1 MSTRLDKLNANN
13 SDASTGA
20 ASSRASPPDRHLS
33 LAASSRRSNALFT
46 FWRSFRHSPGG
57 VAGLAIILGLVV
69 VAVIGPGMTA
79 YAPAEMIM
87 TSPLAPPSASHPFGT
102 DQFGRDVF
110 TRIVHGAHFSLTI
123 GLISVG
129 IGAALGGT
137 LGLLAGYSGPWVD
150 NVVMRL
156 IDVQLAFP
164 GILLAM
170 GIVSVLGPSLENA
183 MIAVGISSIP
193 SYARV
198 MRGSVLS
205 TKELTF
211 VEAARCVGCP
221 GHQIMLRHILPNVVA
236 PMIVLASLG
245 MASAILTASGLS
257 FIGLGAQAP
266 TPEWGAILNDGRQYL
281 SKAWWIATFPGV
293 AIMIAVLAMNLI
305 GDGLRDALDP
315 RLRDQR

>member
-1 MSTRLDKLNANN
+1 MTD
-13 SDASTGA
+13 
-20 ASSRASPPDRHLS
+20 P
-33 LAASSRRSNALFT
+33 LAA
-46 FWRSFRHSPGG
+46 
-57 VAGLAIILGLVV
+57 
-69 VAVIGPGMTA
+69 
-79 YAPAEMIM
+79 
-87 TSPLAPPSASHPFGT
+87 PSATHPFGT
-102 DQFGRDVF
+102 DQYGRDVL
-110 TRIVHGAHFSLTI
+110 TRIIHGAHFSLSI

-129 IGAALGGT
+129 IGVTLGGA
-137 LGLLAGYSGPWVD
+137 LGLLAGYAGPWTD
-150 NVVMRL
+150 NIVMRL

-164 GILLAM
+164 SILLAM

-211 VEAARCVGCP
+211 VEAARCVGSRH
-221 GHQIMLRHILPNVVA
+221 HQIMIRHILPNVVA

-266 TPEWGAILNDGRQYL
+266 TPEWGAILNDGRQYF
-281 SKAWWIATFPGV
+281 SRAWWITTFPGL

>member
-1 MSTRLDKLNANN
+1 VQTRLDKLK
-13 SDASTGA
+13 GA
-20 ASSRASPPDRHLS
+20 QPPGGEARADSAAGEQRRSLAGPDRR
-33 LAASSRRSNALFT
+33 SSALGS
-46 FWRSFRHSPGG
+46 FWRSFRHNVGG
-57 VAGLAIILGLVV
+57 VAGLAIMLCLVV
-69 VAVIGPGMTA
+69 GAVIGPGLTA
-79 YAPAEMIM
+79 YGPAEMIM

-110 TRIVHGAHFSLTI
+110 SRIIHGAHLSLSI

-129 IGAALGGT
+129 IGVLLGGV
-137 LGLLAGYSGPWVD
+137 LGLLAGYAGPWVD

-164 GILLAM
+164 SILLAM
-170 GIVSVLGPSLENA
+170 GIVSVLGPSLQNA
-183 MIAVGISSIP
+183 MIAVGFSSIP

-205 TKELTF
+205 TKELTY
-211 VEAARCVGCP
+211 VEAARCVGSR
-221 GHQIMLRHILPNVVA
+221 HVQIMLRHILPNVIA

-257 FIGLGAQAP
+257 FIGLGAQPP
-266 TPEWGAILNDGRQYL
+266 TPEWGAILNDGRQYF
-281 SKAWWIATFPGV
+281 SKAWWITTFPGV
-293 AIMIAVLAMNLI
+293 AIMLAVLAMNLI

>member
-1 MSTRLDKLNANN
+1 MHAQVKQPNSAGGEPESAASASRRTLGAAAFGNVTSRPTNAFATFWG
-13 SDASTGA
+13 SFRKSTG
-20 ASSRASPPDRHLS
+20 
-33 LAASSRRSNALFT
+33 
-46 FWRSFRHSPGG
+46 G
-57 VAGLAIILGLVV
+57 VVGVVIILGLVI
-69 VAVIGPGMTA
+69 VALIGPRLTA
-79 YAPAEMIM
+79 YGPSEMVM
-87 TSPLAPPSASHPFGT
+87 TNPLAPPSQTHPFGT
-102 DQFGRDVF
+102 DQYGRDVL
-110 TRIVHGAHFSLTI
+110 TRIIHGAHFSLTI

-129 IGAALGGT
+129 IGVAVGGA
-137 LGLLAGYSGPWVD
+137 LGLLAGYSNPVID

-164 GILLAM
+164 SILLAM

-211 VEAARCVGCP
+211 VEAARCVGTRAD
-221 GHQIMLRHILPNVVA
+221 QIMLRHILPNVVA

-257 FIGLGAQAP
+257 FIGLGAQPP
-266 TPEWGAILNDGRQYL
+266 TPEWGAILNDGRQYF
-281 SKAWWIATFPGV
+281 SRAWWITTFPGL
-293 AIMIAVLAMNLI
+293 AIMVAVLAMNLI